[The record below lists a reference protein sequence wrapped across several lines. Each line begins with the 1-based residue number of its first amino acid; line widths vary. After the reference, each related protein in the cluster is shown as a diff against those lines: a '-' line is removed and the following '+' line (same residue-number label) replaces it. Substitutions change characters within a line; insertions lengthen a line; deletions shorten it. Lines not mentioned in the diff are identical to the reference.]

1 LRFEDRLQAAQI
13 TGAGQND
20 GQILTRI
27 LYPLAVECRFP
38 FEDSLGVD
46 GNGKSSTERGR
57 EGEEQLVGG
66 LAVKSED
73 YGRTRAAGGEAN
85 GVWTAVDIQIDR

>member
-1 LRFEDRLQAAQI
+1 LRFEDWPQAAQI

-20 GQILTRI
+20 GQILTGI
-27 LYPLAVECRFP
+27 LCPLAVECRFP

-46 GNGKSSTERGR
+46 GNGKSSSKRGR
-57 EGEEQLVGG
+57 KGEEQLVGG

-73 YGRTRAAGGEAN
+73 YGRTRAAGGETN
-85 GVWTAVDIQIDR
+85 SVRTAVDIKIDR

>member
-1 LRFEDRLQAAQI
+1 LRLEDWPQAAQI

-27 LYPLAVECRFP
+27 LCPLAIESRFP
-38 FEDSLGVD
+38 FEDGLGVD
-46 GNGKSSTERGR
+46 GNGKSSTERGC

-73 YGRTRAAGGEAN
+73 YGRTRAAGGETN
-85 GVWTAVDIQIDR
+85 SVWTTVDIKIDR

>member
-1 LRFEDRLQAAQI
+1 LGFEDWPQAAQV

-27 LYPLAVECRFP
+27 LCPLAVESRFP
-38 FEDSLGVD
+38 FEDGLGVD
-46 GNGKSSTERGR
+46 GYGKSSTERGR

-85 GVWTAVDIQIDR
+85 SVRTAVDI